1 MTTRKA
7 LDTAIMVIN
16 IIIMLITCL
25 HQAAACEG
33 AERKILCK
41 QMQMLDDSGPIACS
55 TNGGARYGRFP
66 CACSMKPKISELAA
80 EWSAAAA
87 HTGLRRGTFAMKA
100 DCSHPAP

>member
-33 AERKILCK
+33 GERKILCK

-55 TNGGARYGRFP
+55 TNG
-66 CACSMKPKISELAA
+66 
-80 EWSAAAA
+80 
-87 HTGLRRGTFAMKA
+87 TGVFHALVQ
-100 DCSHPAP
+100 